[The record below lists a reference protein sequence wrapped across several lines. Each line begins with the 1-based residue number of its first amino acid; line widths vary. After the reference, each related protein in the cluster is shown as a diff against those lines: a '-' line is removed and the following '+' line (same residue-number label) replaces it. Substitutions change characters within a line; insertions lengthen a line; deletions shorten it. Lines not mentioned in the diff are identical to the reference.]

1 VAKKPYASVMSRWD
15 PTEPTSQMRR
25 WARRRIALTVQ
36 AVLFMVAGISLA
48 VYQVTT
54 DGPSASVLLWVLGL
68 PAIAYS
74 ARLAWNF
81 HRYIENYDNARHQGA
96 NRSEVTPL

>member
-1 VAKKPYASVMSRWD
+1 MPKKPYASVMSRWE

-25 WARRRIALTVQ
+25 CARHRIALTVQ
-36 AVLFMVAGISLA
+36 AVLFTVAGISLA

-54 DGPSASVLLWVLGL
+54 DGPSASVLVWVLGL
-68 PAIAYS
+68 PPIAYS

-81 HRYIENYDNARHQGA
+81 HRYIENYDNARHQGS
-96 NRSEVTPL
+96 NSE